1 MNLLIVT
8 HYFESHRGGIEIV
21 AGRLAQEFARSGIDV
36 AWLATDA
43 TPPPNSKAE
52 PRLRAIPLAAG
63 NIAERSIGIPYPIL
77 APASFWRIVRE
88 VKTADAVLIHDALY
102 LTSLAAF
109 LAARWFGKPVVV
121 VQHIGAVPFRN
132 PILRRTMAIAN
143 RFLTRPILAR
153 SDQTVFI
160 SESTA
165 QHFNGLKYRT
175 RPVVIFNGVD
185 TEVFSPPS
193 GADEIAAERRH
204 FGLPV
209 ECPIALFVG
218 RFVEKKGLPVLER
231 LAKARPDLVF
241 AFAGW
246 GPLDPRSWKLPNVR
260 VFDTLAGSA
269 LARLYRASDL
279 LVLPST
285 GEGFPLVIQEAL
297 ACGLRVICGEETA
310 SADAG
315 ASPVMTAVSVDPKD
329 PDRTAALFERA
340 LASCLEEAS
349 DCGRSARAEFAAAR
363 YSWPRAA
370 ARYAEMLMRLH
381 LLRIGPVGAE
391 SSPRHTSFLQKKG
404 RMIGEE
410 TVARHRDRLGRF
422 GARAADCIGHVRP
435 G

>member
-1 MNLLIVT
+1 MKLLMVT

-21 AGRLAQEFARSGIDV
+21 AGRLAREFARSGIDV

-43 TPPPNSKAE
+43 THSPDSNVE
-52 PRLRAIPLAAG
+52 PRLRAIPLPAG
-63 NIAERSIGIPYPIL
+63 NIAERLTGIPYPLL
-77 APASFWRIVRE
+77 APASFRRIVRE
-88 VKTADAVLIHDALY
+88 VKAADAVLIHDALY

-132 PILRRTMAIAN
+132 PILRRTMELAN

-165 QHFNGLKYRT
+165 RHFAGLKYRT
-175 RPVVIFNGVD
+175 KPDVIFNGVD

-193 GADEIAAERRH
+193 GVDEIAAARRH
-204 FGLPV
+204 FGLPL
-209 ECPIALFVG
+209 ESPIALFVG

-231 LAKARPDLVF
+231 LAKARPDIVF

-246 GPLDPRSWKLPNVR
+246 GPLDPRSWNLGNVR
-260 VFDTLAGSA
+260 VFDALAGPG
-269 LARLYRASDL
+269 LARLYRASDT

-310 SADAG
+310 GADAG
-315 ASPVMTAVSVDPKD
+315 ASPVVTAVRIDPKD
-329 PDRTAALFERA
+329 PDRTAVLFERA
-340 LASCLEEAS
+340 LTSCLEEAS
-349 DCGRSARAEFAAAR
+349 DGGRSARAEFAAAR

-370 ARYAEMLMRLH
+370 ARYTEMLMRLH
-381 LLRIGPVGAE
+381 LLRMGPVAAQN
-391 SSPRHTSFLQKKG
+391 SPGHTPLLQKKG
-404 RMIGEE
+404 G
-410 TVARHRDRLGRF
+410 
-422 GARAADCIGHVRP
+422 
-435 G
+435 

>member
-1 MNLLIVT
+1 MVT

-21 AGRLAQEFARSGIDV
+21 AGRLAREFTRSGIDV

-43 TPPPNSKAE
+43 TPSPDSNAE

-63 NIAERSIGIPYPIL
+63 NIAERLTGIPYPVL
-77 APASFWRIVRE
+77 APASFRCIARE

-132 PILRRTMAIAN
+132 PILRRTMELAN

-165 QHFNGLKYRT
+165 RHFCDLKYRT
-175 RPVVIFNGVD
+175 RPDVIFNGVD

-193 GADEIAAERRH
+193 GVDEIAAARRH

-209 ECPIALFVG
+209 ESPIALFVG

-231 LAKARPDLVF
+231 LAKARPDIVF

-246 GPLDPRSWKLPNVR
+246 GPLDPRSWKLANVR
-260 VFDTLAGSA
+260 VFDALAGPG
-269 LARLYRASDL
+269 LARLYRATDT

-310 SADAG
+310 GADAG
-315 ASPVMTAVSVDPKD
+315 ASPVITAVPIDPKD
-329 PDRTAALFERA
+329 PDRTAVLFERA
-340 LASCLEEAS
+340 LTSCLEGAS
-349 DCGRSARAEFAAAR
+349 DGARSARAEFAAAR

-370 ARYAEMLMRLH
+370 ARYTEMLMRLH
-381 LLRIGPVGAE
+381 LSRIGPVAAE
-391 SSPRHTSFLQKKG
+391 NSPGHTPLLQKKG
-404 RMIGEE
+404 R
-410 TVARHRDRLGRF
+410 
-422 GARAADCIGHVRP
+422 
-435 G
+435 